1 MNPNY
6 NDPQGLADALQKKLN
21 DVADYYDLD
30 KVYPNEKYEF
40 RIIADTDEFKQAV
53 RSGNGIINY
62 INGEYSIISNDVE
75 GIDDDSFNAVIE
87 MRVDFLVPLKGPE
100 KKNKTLLKN
109 IRKLISDT
117 LKGSQTTEANGTTYT
132 HIVEYEVLN
141 TGIREQRDIVGDSIN
156 LTIFVTHTFVALGV
170 ASSDIKVSVKNPVT
184 GEFESVAA
192 SKFGIARRLVSD
204 ANVYIGSTIPE
215 TKQQPTSTIVTI
227 TADLLTRLRSLDY
240 YIERFVYDGIV
251 EPFDIVVERPN
262 PHYYIA
268 NDEAPETKSTTYR
281 VVISDAGINGE
292 LGTISSSS
300 VTMTL
305 AAPTA

>member
-1 MNPNY
+1 MNIYY
-6 NDPQGLADALQKKLN
+6 NTYDLAQALEDKLN
-21 DVADYYDLD
+21 DQANAYGLTSI
-30 KVYPNEKYEF
+30 YPNEAYQF
-40 RIIADTDEFKQAV
+40 NIIADTGEYKHPSIVGNSAV
-53 RSGNGIINY
+53 NY
-62 INGEYSIISNDVE
+62 INGEYTVVSNDIE
-75 GIDDDSFNAVIE
+75 GIDNDTFNAVIE

-100 KKNKTLLKN
+100 RKNQALLKA
-109 IRKLISDT
+109 IRELVSNT
-117 LKGSQTTEANGTTYT
+117 LKYTETNETNGTTYT

-141 TGIREQRDIVGDSIN
+141 TGIREQRDLVGDSMS
-156 LTIFVTHTFVALGV
+156 LTIFITHTFVALGV
-170 ASSDIKVSVKNPVT
+170 ASSDIKVSVKHPFLDNLET
-184 GEFESVAA
+184 VAA

-204 ANVYIGSTIPE
+204 SNVYTNAAIPE

-268 NDEAPETKSTTYR
+268 NDEAPKTKSTTYR

-292 LGTISSSS
+292 LGTISSTS

>member
-1 MNPNY
+1 MNIYY
-6 NDPQGLADALQKKLN
+6 NTNELAQALEDKLN
-21 DVADYYDLD
+21 DQANAYGLTSI
-30 KVYPNEKYEF
+30 YPNETYQF
-40 RIIADTDEFKQAV
+40 NIIADTGEYMHPSI
-53 RSGNGIINY
+53 SGNSVVNY
-62 INGEYSIISNDVE
+62 INGEYTVVSNDIE
-75 GIDDDSFNAVIE
+75 GIDNDTFNAVIE

-100 KKNKTLLKN
+100 RKNKVLLKA
-109 IRKLISDT
+109 IRDLVSNT
-117 LKGSQTTEANGTTYT
+117 LKYTETNETNGTTYT

-141 TGIREQRDIVGDSIN
+141 TGIREQRDLVGDSMS
-156 LTIFVTHTFVALGV
+156 LTIFITHTFVALGV
-170 ASSDIKVSVKNPVT
+170 ASSDIKVSVKHPFLDK
-184 GEFESVAA
+184 FETVAA

-204 ANVYIGSTIPE
+204 SNVYTGATTPE

-251 EPFDIVVERPN
+251 EPFNIVVERPN
-262 PHYYIA
+262 PHHYIT

-281 VVISDAGINGE
+281 VVISDAGVNGE
-292 LGTISSSS
+292 LGTISSTS